1 MKIAV
6 PTKNNVVDNH
16 FGHCDTYTIFDI
28 DDHKNIT
35 SKEVLNWSKGC
46 GCKSNIVATLK
57 DMGVQT
63 LLAGNM
69 GQGALNVLLS
79 HGVEVVRGCRGN
91 IEKLVQEYL
100 SGNLEDQDILCATH
114 HHHH

>member
-6 PTKNNVVDNH
+6 PTRDNMVDNH

-35 SKEVLNWSKGC
+35 SKEILKWSKGC

-79 HGVEVVRGCRGN
+79 HGLEVIRGCQGN
-91 IEKLVQEYL
+91 VEHLVLEYL
-100 SGNLEDQDILCATH
+100 NGNLEDQDILCDSH